1 MLRATGKILLLTAL
15 VFGGSAGIWYYQDQF
30 AAARKIKQLEV
41 EKKALE
47 QVVKRLNDESRVA
60 EILVTEQKPDPA
72 TGALMTTL
80 LFVEYTKGDQSLP
93 PKSFTVEGKHAHV
106 DAMVI
111 KFEHDF
117 VTKGDPLRG
126 HSIALFTRIYGD
138 KQPPANAWQIDRS
151 GDVPEI
157 YRDADPRITEFEQNL
172 WRDFWRL
179 AEDESYRK
187 EKGVRVATGQGVWG
201 MFEPGKLYR
210 ITLETDGGLNLTST
224 KIPGIYK
231 EALKI
236 H

>member
-1 MLRATGKILLLTAL
+1 MLRAAAKIMLLAAL

-30 AAARKIKQLEV
+30 AASRKIQQLET

-47 QVVKRLNDESRVA
+47 QVVKRLSDESRVA
-60 EILVTEQKPDPA
+60 EILVTEQKPDPT

-93 PKSFTVEGKHAHV
+93 PKSFTIEGKLAHV

-111 KFEHDF
+111 KFDHDF

-126 HSIALFTRIYGD
+126 HSIALFTKIYGD
-138 KQPPANAWQIDRS
+138 KQPPADAQHIDPS
-151 GDVPEI
+151 GGVPEI

-179 AEDESYRK
+179 ADDDSYRK
-187 EKGVRVATGQGVWG
+187 EKGVRVAMGQGVWG

-224 KIPGIYK
+224 SVPGIYR